1 MLSDLDLLNS
11 ILVVKILKLINFFL
25 SSDKSQSGE
34 IDHYRTHR
42 F

>member
-11 ILVVKILKLINFFL
+11 ILIVKILKLINFFL
-25 SSDKSQSGE
+25 SSDKSQSDE
-34 IDHYRTHR
+34 VDHYHTHR